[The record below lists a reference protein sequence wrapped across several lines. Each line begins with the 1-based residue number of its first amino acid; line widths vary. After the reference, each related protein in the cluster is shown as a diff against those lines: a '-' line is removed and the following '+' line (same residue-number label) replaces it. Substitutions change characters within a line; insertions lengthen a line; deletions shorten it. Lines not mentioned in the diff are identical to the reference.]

1 MSTDPSQRI
10 LGTAFGD
17 DDGTAPVRLREQLL
31 AHAAGQASYAAVL
44 GELLDAR
51 VMVPVLAVAGE
62 VEVDERGLAHDKTA
76 DMATVLVT
84 GADGRQAYLAFTAM
98 ETLAAWQG
106 DARPVPVTF
115 RDAAKAAIQDG
126 AAAVVVDIAGP
137 VTYVVQG
144 QDLEAAARGY
154 TLGSVGERSAWIAPG
169 S

>member
-10 LGTAFGD
+10 LGSAFGG
-17 DDGTAPVRLREQLL
+17 DDGSAPAALREGLL
-31 AHAAGQASYAAVL
+31 AYAAGRAPYAGVL
-44 GELLDAR
+44 TALLDAR
-51 VMVPVLAVAGE
+51 VMVPVLAMAGE
-62 VEVDERGLAHDKTA
+62 VEVDEQGLAHDKTA

-115 RDAAKAAIQDG
+115 RDAAKAALQDG

-137 VTYVVQG
+137 ATFVVQG
-144 QDLEAAARGY
+144 EDLEAAARGY
-154 TLGSVGERSAWIAPG
+154 TLGRVGESSAWIAPA
-169 S
+169 